1 MQPFPTTNKACQF
14 ISLSPTGGE
23 VYLIQY
29 YMIKFVSDLLK
40 VGCILLV
47 FPFLLSIK
55 PAAHDIKWNI
65 INSSVN
71 HLFTLLSYDNI
82 CREMYTTGGKNSD
95 THVFVSKVWKCQIG
109 KIKNHKLKDRQY
121 NTHSQKEMG
130 KKTNTDPNPL

>member
-14 ISLSPTGGE
+14 ISLSHAGGE

-71 HLFTLLSYDNI
+71 HLFTLQSYDNI
-82 CREMYTTGGKNSD
+82 CQEMYATG
-95 THVFVSKVWKCQIG
+95 
-109 KIKNHKLKDRQY
+109 
-121 NTHSQKEMG
+121 E
-130 KKTNTDPNPL
+130 KTAIHMSL